1 MAVKRGHE
9 RSDVMKNAN
18 SAATRMGNWSPAKK
32 EFAHRVTG
40 SGTLGEDQISS
51 KSTSGDRQQPGPIE
65 QSAHKGNSQSPLQ
78 RVRNGGGLSIRL
90 HAWLFRGAAQR

>member
-18 SAATRMGNWSPAKK
+18 SAATRIGNWSPAKK

-51 KSTSGDRQQPGPIE
+51 KSTAGGRQQSGPRE
-65 QSAHKGNSQSPLQ
+65 QSAHKGN
-78 RVRNGGGLSIRL
+78 
-90 HAWLFRGAAQR
+90 